1 MKKIISIII
10 SLFISYLAVGQVDTT
25 GWFADRYDTLSTAT
39 VSSQVAGN
47 YIPKGKDIKAE
58 VITAA
63 GLCKMACCNLAESFE
78 NSASVSVGYADAVTG
93 ARQIKLLG
101 QSGIYTQML
110 DENRPIMRGISAPFA
125 LNFVP
130 SQWLESIQVSKG
142 VSSVINGVESMTGQ
156 INLEH
161 RKPTDEKPLY
171 LQASIMDN
179 AKFDVNAVSSLQ
191 LDYEGRWN
199 TVIFAHLDGN
209 YIPMDMNGDSFLD
222 DPLSTQISLG
232 NRWLYYDP
240 SGLQVRF
247 GVSAIRDDRRGGQS
261 SRLTPDLS
269 SLWTSNILNQS
280 LDAFVKV
287 GMPLDETGANSIAM
301 VADYSLQ
308 AQDSNFGL
316 RTYDAIQH
324 SAFVNFLYQR
334 EINESHKYT
343 LGLSDTYDY
352 YDETALL
359 TLLPGADAVSSFTH
373 LNDLGVYGE
382 YTFHHGDDFSLIAGI
397 RADWFNTAGVRVSP
411 RITLKYAPFEQLV
424 FRANAGRGIRY
435 SVPLI
440 DNIGIMST
448 SKELT
453 YNVLMSHP
461 LEDAITAGASATWYL
476 PFEGLKNS
484 FLSFDYFRTEFLN
497 QMVVDYDRT
506 PGAIDLYMGSGA
518 YTNNYQLDF
527 SIVPLERLT
536 LTLTGRYT
544 DSKVSFD
551 GRGIQE
557 KPLTSRY
564 KAVFNAQYS
573 TNMNRLIFDFT
584 ASLNGPCKVWDF
596 MKPYG
601 YESGYT
607 ESYPLLYAQV
617 TYRTK
622 GIDYYF
628 GVENITNYT
637 QSNPIIS
644 AMDTSSSNFDA
655 SCIWGPLM
663 GRRIYA
669 GVRFTLW
676 KTN

>member
-1 MKKIISIII
+1 
-10 SLFISYLAVGQVDTT
+10 
-25 GWFADRYDTLSTAT
+25 
-39 VSSQVAGN
+39 
-47 YIPKGKDIKAE
+47 
-58 VITAA
+58 
-63 GLCKMACCNLAESFE
+63 
-78 NSASVSVGYADAVTG
+78 
-93 ARQIKLLG
+93 
-101 QSGIYTQML
+101 
-110 DENRPIMRGISAPFA
+110 
-125 LNFVP
+125 
-130 SQWLESIQVSKG
+130 
-142 VSSVINGVESMTGQ
+142 
-156 INLEH
+156 
-161 RKPTDEKPLY
+161 
-171 LQASIMDN
+171 
-179 AKFDVNAVSSLQ
+179 
-191 LDYEGRWN
+191 
-199 TVIFAHLDGN
+199 
-209 YIPMDMNGDSFLD
+209 
-222 DPLSTQISLG
+222 
-232 NRWLYYDP
+232 
-240 SGLQVRF
+240 
-247 GVSAIRDDRRGGQS
+247 
-261 SRLTPDLS
+261 
-269 SLWTSNILNQS
+269 
-280 LDAFVKV
+280 
-287 GMPLDETGANSIAM
+287 
-301 VADYSLQ
+301 
-308 AQDSNFGL
+308 
-316 RTYDAIQH
+316 
-324 SAFVNFLYQR
+324 
-334 EINESHKYT
+334 
-343 LGLSDTYDY
+343 
-352 YDETALL
+352 
-359 TLLPGADAVSSFTH
+359 

-382 YTFHHGDDFSLIAGI
+382 YTFHRGDGFSLIAGL

-411 RITLKYAPFEQLV
+411 RLTLKYAPFEQLV